1 MQRNISFNISMS
13 CCKPRRKPE
22 QNRIDGGI
30 KMKNEFVE
38 ENQGPIYDYEDC
50 ANMIQEKTG
59 LPMET
64 IADVLNAEID
74 YMKSIGIIDEDE
86 DAYFQA

>member
-1 MQRNISFNISMS
+1 MS
-13 CCKPRRKPE
+13 
-22 QNRIDGGI
+22 
-30 KMKNEFVE
+30 NEFVE
-38 ENQGPIYDYEDC
+38 QNQEPIYDYEDC
-50 ANMIQEKTG
+50 ANMIEEKTG
-59 LPMET
+59 LSREI

>member
-1 MQRNISFNISMS
+1 M
-13 CCKPRRKPE
+13 E
-22 QNRIDGGI
+22 EW
-30 KMKNEFVE
+30 KMNYEFVE
-38 ENQGPIYDYEDC
+38 ENQEPIYDYEDC

-59 LPMET
+59 LSRKI

-86 DAYFQA
+86 EAYFQA

>member
-1 MQRNISFNISMS
+1 MHPSKVASSFQENGESEIM
-13 CCKPRRKPE
+13 E
-22 QNRIDGGI
+22 EW
-30 KMKNEFVE
+30 KMNYEFVE
-38 ENQGPIYDYEDC
+38 ENQEPIYDYEDC

-59 LPMET
+59 LSRKI

-86 DAYFQA
+86 EAYFQA

>member
-1 MQRNISFNISMS
+1 M
-13 CCKPRRKPE
+13 E
-22 QNRIDGGI
+22 EW
-30 KMKNEFVE
+30 KMNYECVE
-38 ENQGPIYDYEDC
+38 ENQEPIYDYEDC

-59 LPMET
+59 LSRKI

-86 DAYFQA
+86 EAYFQA

>member
-1 MQRNISFNISMS
+1 MNNGLV
-13 CCKPRRKPE
+13 E
-22 QNRIDGGI
+22 QNQ
-30 KMKNEFVE
+30 K
-38 ENQGPIYDYEDC
+38 PIYDYEDC
-50 ANMIQEKTG
+50 ANMIQDRTG
-59 LPMET
+59 LSREI

>member
-1 MQRNISFNISMS
+1 MN
-13 CCKPRRKPE
+13 
-22 QNRIDGGI
+22 
-30 KMKNEFVE
+30 NEFFE
-38 ENQGPIYDYEDC
+38 ENQEPIYDYEDC

-59 LPMET
+59 LSREV

>member
-1 MQRNISFNISMS
+1 M
-13 CCKPRRKPE
+13 E
-22 QNRIDGGI
+22 EW
-30 KMKNEFVE
+30 KMNYEFVE
-38 ENQGPIYDYEDC
+38 ENQEPIYDYEDC

-59 LPMET
+59 LSRKI

>member
-1 MQRNISFNISMS
+1 MEEENMER
-13 CCKPRRKPE
+13 
-22 QNRIDGGI
+22 
-30 KMKNEFVE
+30 EFVE
-38 ENQGPIYDYEDC
+38 ENQEPIYDYEDC

-59 LPMET
+59 LTREI

>member
-1 MQRNISFNISMS
+1 MER
-13 CCKPRRKPE
+13 
-22 QNRIDGGI
+22 
-30 KMKNEFVE
+30 EFVE
-38 ENQGPIYDYEDC
+38 ENQEPIYDYEEC
-50 ANMIQEKTG
+50 ANMIKEKTG
-59 LPMET
+59 LSRKI

>member
-1 MQRNISFNISMS
+1 MN
-13 CCKPRRKPE
+13 
-22 QNRIDGGI
+22 
-30 KMKNEFVE
+30 NEFVE
-38 ENQGPIYDYEDC
+38 QNQEPIYNYEDC

-59 LPMET
+59 LSRK
-64 IADVLNAEID
+64 IIVDVLNAEID

>member
-1 MQRNISFNISMS
+1 MHPSKVASSFQENGESKIM
-13 CCKPRRKPE
+13 E
-22 QNRIDGGI
+22 EW
-30 KMKNEFVE
+30 KMNYEFVE
-38 ENQGPIYDYEDC
+38 ENQEPIYDYEDC

-59 LPMET
+59 LSRKI

-86 DAYFQA
+86 EAYFQA

>member
-1 MQRNISFNISMS
+1 MD
-13 CCKPRRKPE
+13 E
-22 QNRIDGGI
+22 W
-30 KMKNEFVE
+30 KMNYEFVE
-38 ENQGPIYDYEDC
+38 ENQEPIYDYEDC

-59 LPMET
+59 LSRKI

-86 DAYFQA
+86 EAYFQA